1 MKTIIATNETLK
13 DILKSEMQRL
23 GNEAD
28 LNYIDISNVAN
39 MDSMFSDSNFCGFF
53 NNNIYKNV

>member
-28 LNYIDISNVAN
+28 LNYIDTSNVAN
-39 MDSMFSDSNFCGFF
+39 MFSDSNFCGFF

>member
-28 LNYIDISNVAN
+28 LNYIDTSNVAN
-39 MDSMFSDSNFCGFF
+39 MDFMFSDFCGFF